1 MKRILS
7 LMAVLLS
14 TIIYAQTTVTGTVV
28 TEDNMPVPGANVVF
42 DATTG
47 AVSDFDG
54 NFTIVVSDN
63 PPFDLKISSI
73 GFETATV
80 TVTSDNLSFT
90 VTLAESTSLLDE
102 VVLSASRTPERLF
115 ESPVTVERFDYKD
128 IAQSTGSD
136 FYSSLED

>member
-54 NFTIVVSDN
+54 NFTLVVSDN

-73 GFETATV
+73 GLKQL
-80 TVTSDNLSFT
+80 LSLSHLIIFR
-90 VTLAESTSLLDE
+90 LLYTC
-102 VVLSASRTPERLF
+102 RI
-115 ESPVTVERFDYKD
+115 Y
-128 IAQSTGSD
+128 
-136 FYSSLED
+136 